1 MPNNQLYKNKYRI
14 PSARREAYNYSQN
27 GFYFITI
34 CTQNREL
41 FFGNIIDNKMILS
54 EIGKIAEQEWIN
66 TDKIRNNVI
75 LHEFVIMPNHIHGII
90 QIKNPVET
98 HGNASN
104 VQQRNAIINNAPTA
118 QNTPIVE
125 THGNAS
131 AAQQRN
137 TVIETHIETH
147 IHASLRQGGTVIGP
161 YYKNKFGPQ
170 SKNVSSIIR
179 GFKGAVKK
187 YATINNI
194 NFTWQPR
201 FHDHIIKNDKEL
213 NKIRFYIQINIEK
226 WNLDRNNPKN
236 NIICY

>member
-14 PSARREAYNYSQN
+14 PSARREAYDYSQN

-137 TVIETHIETH
+137 AISVKICKKRRLYR
-147 IHASLRQGGTVIGP
+147 ASL
-161 YYKNKFGPQ
+161 
-170 SKNVSSIIR
+170 
-179 GFKGAVKK
+179 
-187 YATINNI
+187 
-194 NFTWQPR
+194 
-201 FHDHIIKNDKEL
+201 
-213 NKIRFYIQINIEK
+213 
-226 WNLDRNNPKN
+226 
-236 NIICY
+236 